1 MPPEMNQGNGDREW
15 SLQDYIDLFLR
26 RKLIIFSIFAAVF
39 AATLWYTLMRPP
51 KYHSSATLLIE
62 SPNMGL
68 GSLLGNQR
76 NYGMEE
82 YGRPIE
88 FYEALLQ
95 SQAYQDLLFQQLLN
109 DSLIVASGVTTEQLE
124 RIRDKELTLSTAEKT
139 DLVYLGVTAGS
150 PQLAWR
156 FASIATEVFKVRCRQ
171 IELEETRNVVD
182 YVEKQKDISRSKL
195 EDAERALQKFNES
208 SSIAVSD
215 EEGGLLKKL
224 VELEGQLAE
233 VQSQRQLAE
242 ANIAAYNQRLSDLKA
257 PNTPE
262 LNTVDTPATKALRSR
277 LDQLVEERSRLSA
290 SGQRGVRAV
299 ALDQEIDEVRNQ
311 LYRAIIETRPA
322 KDAGAYLNQNLW
334 EEIRQNRV
342 KEELQLYMLRNRER
356 FFQRQVETYRRE
368 NPKLIERAI
377 EMTRLQRSKKVYEDM
392 FSILLEKGEEARIKS
407 ATSTGGIRIIDWPTI
422 PQNPVPVHMPRNL
435 LIGALLGLGLG
446 FGFAMM
452 LEYLDNTIR
461 SGDELTRHTGLSILA
476 AVPAIEPRDSKNL
489 AAKLNPATVLSDGA
503 DEEYSKYLI
512 HKLPPR
518 DPVVDVYRSLR
529 TNLQFAGVDKPITA
543 MLVSSSLPGEGKTL
557 TAANLAISYAELG
570 KRVLLVDGDLRKP
583 KQHLVFGVE
592 ASAGL
597 SDFMVKS
604 LDLKQ
609 ILYPTTVPNLR
620 LAPCGTVP
628 PNPAEMIASRRMS
641 DFLQHMQKLFD
652 LVIIDS
658 PPVRVV
664 ADPLLFA
671 GKVSHALLVVK
682 FASTQLRDVQEA
694 VALLRRAKTPLLG
707 AVFNHINLG
716 RGHGYYG
723 RYNYYY
729 YAESAGK
736 KR

>member
-422 PQNPVPVHMPRNL
+422 PQDPVPTKMLRNL

-446 FGFAMM
+446 FGFAMVR
-452 LEYLDNTIR
+452 EYLDNTIR

-476 AVPAIEPRDSKNL
+476 AVPDIEGRTDKNI
-489 AAKLNPATVLSDGA
+489 AAKLNPAAILSGA
-503 DEEYSKYLI
+503 DDDEYGKNLI
-512 HKLPPR
+512 HKLQPR
-518 DPVVDVYRSLR
+518 DPIVDVYRSLR

-543 MLVSSSLPGEGKTL
+543 LLVTSSLPGEGKTL

-583 KQHLVFGVE
+583 KQHSALGVE
-592 ASAGL
+592 VTVGL

-609 ILYPTTVPNLR
+609 ILYPTAVPNLR

-664 ADPLLFA
+664 ADPLLLA

-694 VALLRRAKTPLLG
+694 VSLLRRAKTPLLG

-729 YAESAGK
+729 YSDGAEK